1 LTPPGIAADRCGA
14 HHAAMRR
21 QQEVA
26 MGDAGRGKGRLEVFA
41 SAMECERAF
50 YQAFT
55 ACDLAAMEAVWADED
70 PSCIHPGGG
79 LLRTRDEVIDSW
91 AAIFQDALAP
101 RIRVHV
107 VSRVSEGGLAV
118 HLVREQISHGEQTSH
133 VLTTNVFRRF
143 DEGWRMIAHHGSMP
157 PLKRE
162 PAAAGRSLH

>member
-1 LTPPGIAADRCGA
+1 
-14 HHAAMRR
+14 MS
-21 QQEVA
+21 E
-26 MGDAGRGKGRLEVFA
+26 AGRHKGQGEVFA
-41 SAMECERAF
+41 SPMDCERAF

-55 ACDLAAMEAVWADED
+55 TCDLVAMEAVWAEDE

-118 HLVREQISHGEQTSH
+118 HLVREQISHGEHTSH
-133 VLTTNVFRRF
+133 VLATNVFRRF
-143 DEGWRMIAHHGSMP
+143 DEGWRMIAHHGSVP
-157 PLKRE
+157 PPKRD
-162 PAAAGRSLH
+162 PAAAPRLLH